1 MSEVSIEWARDAR
14 GVWRW
19 AGEFLGVQARDYRG
33 IVCSHNHP
41 LIPVAGES
49 GKVAPH
55 FRHETPG
62 TGCTAEETTEH
73 YRAKE
78 RVAAWLSASPGR
90 AVQLVVPCRVAECG
104 RRTETTWEIPAWSHV
119 AIEERVGTRRPDIVL
134 LDGVTPVAAIE
145 IMHTHRVDARKRAD
159 MTIPWIEVSTMM
171 LATWADGA
179 LSTEQRSDDVSAMC
193 ARCQRFA
200 EDQAAFKARQAAIE
214 RERDPMRAS
223 KQDYIAARQWSE
235 ARTLAHAQS
244 DAGRAERAAQR
255 AAIRAHWD
263 RVWGEIRSDD

>member
-33 IVCSHNHP
+33 IVCSHDHP

-55 FRHETPG
+55 FRHEAAG

-73 YRAKE
+73 YRGKE

-90 AVQLVVPCRVAECG
+90 AVQLAVSCRVTECG
-104 RRTETTWEIPAWSHV
+104 QRTETTWEVPAWSHV
-119 AIEERVGTRRPDIVL
+119 AIEGRVGTRRPDIVL

-145 IMHTHRVDARKRAD
+145 IMHTHRVDARKRAEL
-159 MTIPWIEVSTMM
+159 TIPWIEVSTLF
-171 LATWADGA
+171 LATWAGGA
-179 LSTEQRSDDVSAMC
+179 FSTEQRSDDVSAMC
-193 ARCQRFA
+193 ACCR
-200 EDQAAFKARQAAIE
+200 K
-214 RERDPMRAS
+214 RDPMRAS

-263 RVWGEIRSDD
+263 RVWGETRSDD